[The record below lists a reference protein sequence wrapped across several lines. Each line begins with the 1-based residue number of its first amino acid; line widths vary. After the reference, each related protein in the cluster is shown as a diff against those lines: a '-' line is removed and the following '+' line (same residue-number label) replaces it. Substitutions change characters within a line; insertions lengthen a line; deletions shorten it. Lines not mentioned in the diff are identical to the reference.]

1 MKELW
6 VDCRPWKKEIATT
19 AIESGADVL
28 VLEEAGKGK
37 ELGRIKT
44 VAADGDLV
52 PDRDVFVCR
61 INSKESEQRAVEL
74 SRSGYVVIETE
85 DWNVIPLENLVSV
98 SDSII
103 ASVRDLKSAELALNV
118 LEKGVRGILLST
130 EDPSVIRAV
139 ASLISSRSEKMD
151 LVPMVVTSV
160 IPVGMG
166 DRVCV
171 DTCSIMTDG
180 EGMLIGNTSAGA
192 LLVHAE
198 TLENPYV
205 APRPFRVNA
214 GAVHAYITIPGGKT
228 AYLSD
233 LRIGDR
239 VLVCDNSGATRE
251 ATVGRVK
258 IERRPLLLI
267 EAEHRGHTVSA
278 VVQNAETI
286 RLVHSDGSACS
297 VAEIAPGDEIVGIVT
312 ESGRHFGVSV
322 QEHIVEQ

>member
-6 VDCRPWKKEIATT
+6 VDCRPWKKDIATT

-28 VLEEAGKGK
+28 VLEEAGKGR

-98 SDSII
+98 SDNII

-130 EDPSVIRAV
+130 EDPSVVRAV

-171 DTCSIMTDG
+171 DTCSIMTNG

-239 VLVCDNSGATRE
+239 VLVCNDSGATRE

-286 RLVHSDGSACS
+286 RLVNPDGSACS
-297 VAEIAPGDEIVGIVT
+297 VAEITPGDEIVGIIT